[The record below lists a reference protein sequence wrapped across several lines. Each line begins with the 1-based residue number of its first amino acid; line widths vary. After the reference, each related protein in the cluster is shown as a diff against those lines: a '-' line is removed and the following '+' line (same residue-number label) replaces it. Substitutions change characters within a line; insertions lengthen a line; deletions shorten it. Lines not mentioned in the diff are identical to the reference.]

1 MSPRKPFSMTNPLA
15 ALAALLIAAV
25 TTPTLAA
32 EQTLR
37 PAGEGPM
44 REFTRTL
51 PPRPVPAFTFAD
63 QAGRP
68 LSLADF
74 QGQVVVLNIW
84 ATWCVPCVK
93 EMPALDRLQGKLAGD
108 KARVLAI
115 SIDRGGA
122 AQVLPFYE
130 RLRIGNLAVH
140 VDSQAKV
147 WSALSVKALP
157 LTLVI
162 DPKGREVGRIEGAAE
177 WDAPEAVALVR
188 SYLAP

>member
-1 MSPRKPFSMTNPLA
+1 MRLSKLFSIKGPSA
-15 ALAALLIAAV
+15 AFAALLIVAV
-25 TTPTLAA
+25 MTPTRAA

-37 PAGEGPM
+37 AASEGPM
-44 REFTRTL
+44 REFTRTV
-51 PPRPVPAFTFAD
+51 PPRPVPAFAFAD
-63 QAGRP
+63 KAGQP
-68 LSLADF
+68 LSIADF
-74 QGQVVVLNIW
+74 KGQVVVLNIW

-108 KARVLAI
+108 KARVLAL
-115 SIDRGGA
+115 SIDRGGV

-130 RLRIGNLAVH
+130 RLQISNLAVH

-147 WSALSVKALP
+147 WPALAVKALP
-157 LTLVI
+157 LTLLI
-162 DPKGREVGRIEGAAE
+162 DPQGREVGRIEGAAE